1 MALVANSDTYIVL
14 DINETSY
21 YAMTIR
27 VMITKFVARARW
39 CANYGTAR
47 FKICALLPCLTIV

>member
-47 FKICALLPCLTIV
+47 FKICALLPCLTIF